1 MEQILSPMWQPLSGI
16 FSSPVQLWTAAD
28 QGREAVT
35 VWMILWWTRKCTYF
49 PFFFLISEL
58 NNGHVIVCPGP
69 LSLCSLI
76 LRLTDSHKVIW
87 KENQERQYWYKM
99 EPGGHWGSVMYVL
112 VFSLKESDFWTT
124 QYPNKGIQNI
134 FQKLKMF
141 IKLLPWTHQR
151 QHALRINVSS
161 LMSEYSLVAFAFISP
176 WLFLFFKILF
186 KLHPNLCP

>member
-1 MEQILSPMWQPLSGI
+1 MLHLF
-16 FSSPVQLWTAAD
+16 FSVFLKASLKSNSSLYKFP
-28 QGREAVT
+28 
-35 VWMILWWTRKCTYF
+35 TYF

-76 LRLTDSHKVIW
+76 LRLTDPNKVIW

-99 EPGGHWGSVMYVL
+99 EPGGHWGSTMYVL

-124 QYPNKGIQNI
+124 QCLSKGIQNI
-134 FQKLKMF
+134 LQKLKMF

-186 KLHPNLCP
+186 KLHPNLCPQIVVFKTSS